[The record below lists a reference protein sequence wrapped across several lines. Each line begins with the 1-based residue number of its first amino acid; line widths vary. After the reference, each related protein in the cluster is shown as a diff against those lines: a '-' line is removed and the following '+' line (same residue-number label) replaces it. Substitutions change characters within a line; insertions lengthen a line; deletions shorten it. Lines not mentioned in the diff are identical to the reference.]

1 MPSHCGLGAS
11 TTRGRGR
18 PRKSKVEKVE
28 PGIINAFV
36 KHRKVKGVARPNV
49 EPEDEE
55 LDPRSEWSIQEYGC
69 PRTKSLPVPK
79 LQERVGDR
87 VVEMFLFAARWV
99 YVSTKF
105 APFVKPSASLAARH
119 TTCAYCNCMC
129 VPQSYFNCEHCEYY
143 PNSHAARCY
152 ADCGNRSGNLAFIL
166 RHLPGYE
173 PAGPGIIE
181 GVRAAFKN
189 CPLEYN
195 DKPGEKGYLF
205 SGAELAALSTESGV
219 KPETRLLEPNLV
231 AMTSSGYEG
240 YLMLLHDGGQLQGYG
255 STEECAALVSARRL
269 AVYQEPEICSK
280 RVPLPSAANGT
291 VGRTLH
297 YQTACLDGRA
307 NRCDFTLWD
316 GKAPNMKPGCGPIPL
331 LGGPKS
337 IRITL
342 ASTHSSPPAETRD
355 LMRRMV
361 KDIREPCSHRPSCT
375 TPGTPKGLSY
385 HIIDRDEQ
393 DRPIRIFNSG
403 WIWLDD
409 ADRKIVI
416 DLYK

>member
-1 MPSHCGLGAS
+1 MS
-11 TTRGRGR
+11 
-18 PRKSKVEKVE
+18 
-28 PGIINAFV
+28 V
-36 KHRKVKGVARPNV
+36 KHI
-49 EPEDEE
+49 
-55 LDPRSEWSIQEYGC
+55 S
-69 PRTKSLPVPK
+69 
-79 LQERVGDR
+79 
-87 VVEMFLFAARWV
+87 
-99 YVSTKF
+99 
-105 APFVKPSASLAARH
+105 
-119 TTCAYCNCMC
+119 
-129 VPQSYFNCEHCEYY
+129 
-143 PNSHAARCY
+143 
-152 ADCGNRSGNLAFIL
+152 
-166 RHLPGYE
+166 
-173 PAGPGIIE
+173 
-181 GVRAAFKN
+181 
-189 CPLEYN
+189 
-195 DKPGEKGYLF
+195 
-205 SGAELAALSTESGV
+205 
-219 KPETRLLEPNLV
+219 LLELHKIHLFEQENNNDRLIV
-231 AMTSSGYEG
+231 IGSKGIQLHLASSMHPCTY
-240 YLMLLHDGGQLQGYG
+240 YW
-255 STEECAALVSARRL
+255 
-269 AVYQEPEICSK
+269 YQEPEICSK

-342 ASTHSSPPAETRD
+342 ASTHSSPPAEARD